1 LIAESVTT
9 GIHPSALIHPSA
21 ALAQGVEVGPFAV
34 VGPNVSL
41 GAGTKVGPHAVIE
54 CTRLGR
60 RCVVGAGAILGAAPQ
75 DTKYRGTETTLEVGD
90 DTVIREY
97 ATLHRGTEARGR
109 TSVGAHC
116 FLMTYVHVAH
126 DCVIEDHVTIANM
139 VQLAGHVHIES
150 HATIS
155 GLCPVHQFVRIG
167 TYAYVGGGSRVPQ
180 DVPPYTTAVGNPLKL
195 YGINSVGLTR
205 AGFSSDLRLEL
216 KRAYRLLFNSDL
228 STSEAARQLK
238 EGSGASPEVQHLAQF
253 LSRTERG
260 VLA

>member
-1 LIAESVTT
+1 MASGV
-9 GIHPSALIHPSA
+9 HPTAIVDPGTVIGSD
-21 ALAQGVEVGPFAV
+21 VEIGPFAV
-34 VGPNVSL
+34 VGPAVTV
-41 GAGTKVGPHAVIE
+41 GDGTRVGPHAVLEHCRI
-54 CTRLGR
+54 GAG
-60 RCVVGAGAILGAAPQ
+60 CVVGAGAILGAQPQ
-75 DTKYRGTETTLEVGD
+75 DSKYRGAVTLLEVGD
-90 DTVIREY
+90 HTVIREY
-97 ATLHRGTEARGR
+97 CTLHRGTEARGT

-139 VQLAGHVHIES
+139 VQLAGHVHIEA

-167 TYAYVGGGSRVPQ
+167 THAYIGGGSRVPQ

-195 YGINSVGLTR
+195 YGINTVGLTR
-205 AGFSSDLRLEL
+205 AGFPSDVRLQL

-228 STSEAARQLK
+228 ATSEAARRLTDAPD
-238 EGSGASPEVQHLAQF
+238 SIPEVRRLAEF
-253 LSRTERG
+253 LMASERG